1 MTSSLA
7 SLSKASRTD
16 NFYLLQAEAPSE
28 VVDTITAAEGRKG
41 LQMNGIKK
49 SPSPSSSQHTE
60 ILSSEERRELEMLQ
74 ELIKRK
80 LEGVKS

>member
-1 MTSSLA
+1 
-7 SLSKASRTD
+7 
-16 NFYLLQAEAPSE
+16 
-28 VVDTITAAEGRKG
+28 
-41 LQMNGIKK
+41 MNGIKK